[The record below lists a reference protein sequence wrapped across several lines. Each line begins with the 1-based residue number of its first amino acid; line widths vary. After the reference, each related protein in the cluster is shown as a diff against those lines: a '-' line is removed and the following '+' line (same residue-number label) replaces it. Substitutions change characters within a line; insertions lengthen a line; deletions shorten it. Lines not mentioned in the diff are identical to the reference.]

1 MSFYRWRTLTGPIPF
16 GLQGVLILRGLRIDH
31 TQFDGGAIPVP
42 LFRGARPVYVAVDS
56 ALPPG
61 YDIQYDYGTGNLTL
75 YEWKD
80 VDQEWRPADSIPNT
94 FNLRVLFIYEALRA
108 S

>member
-1 MSFYRWRTLTGPIPF
+1 MNAYRWRTLTSPILF

-31 TQFDGGAIPVP
+31 TLFSGDPIPVP
-42 LFRGARPVYVAVDS
+42 LYRGARPVYVAVDS

-61 YDIQYDYGTGNLTL
+61 YDARYDYDAGTLTI
-75 YEWKD
+75 YRSTGEDWD
-80 VDQEWRPADSIPNT
+80 TADGIT
-94 FNLRVLFIYEALRA
+94 ETLNLRVLMIYETVRA